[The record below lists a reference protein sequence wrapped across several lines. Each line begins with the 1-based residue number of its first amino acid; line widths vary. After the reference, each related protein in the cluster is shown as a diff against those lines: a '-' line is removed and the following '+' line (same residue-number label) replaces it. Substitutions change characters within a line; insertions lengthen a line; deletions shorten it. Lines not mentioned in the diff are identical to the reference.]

1 MFVLE
6 KAGRRR
12 GLEAPF
18 TRTCPECRN
27 WNAENN
33 GRKVKLLRIGC
44 CLVAFHSRKWNGL
57 RLRLPHALPTFCRST
72 ACVSEALCRP
82 RLRPCDSGS
91 RAWGLRVVLNDSVV
105 SSIACV
111 SQHMAAPA
119 AASATNAIE
128 RLRESSKIE
137 RLRYLWSSAQQH
149 PGMPDLQRILLLG
162 LDRLAAH
169 DEAPLPNRARQ
180 RCCGKCFVPLVPG
193 FNSRVTQ
200 SRHPRRPSARRCV
213 FRVHCE
219 SCGHAN
225 AFPKVAPP
233 SSRSSSKPP
242 ATAPS
247 PKSTKSRKPASPILP
262 SKKRRVQPAPA
273 PAPAPAGDGFFGFDF
288 VPLLGS

>member
-1 MFVLE
+1 
-6 KAGRRR
+6 
-12 GLEAPF
+12 
-18 TRTCPECRN
+18 
-27 WNAENN
+27 
-33 GRKVKLLRIGC
+33 
-44 CLVAFHSRKWNGL
+44 
-57 RLRLPHALPTFCRST
+57 
-72 ACVSEALCRP
+72 
-82 RLRPCDSGS
+82 
-91 RAWGLRVVLNDSVV
+91 
-105 SSIACV
+105 
-111 SQHMAAPA
+111 MAAPA

-225 AFPKVAPP
+225 AFPKAALP

-247 PKSTKSRKPASPILP
+247 SKPTKSRKPATPVPP

>member
-1 MFVLE
+1 MSAHGVGPLLLLTAARLVDGCHSRFLL
-6 KAGRRR
+6 GR
-12 GLEAPF
+12 G
-18 TRTCPECRN
+18 TRTRP
-27 WNAENN
+27 
-33 GRKVKLLRIGC
+33 
-44 CLVAFHSRKWNGL
+44 L
-57 RLRLPHALPTFCRST
+57 RLLTSPYLPPIQRPLYSR
-72 ACVSEALCRP
+72 LCRP

>member
-1 MFVLE
+1 ML
-6 KAGRRR
+6 
-12 GLEAPF
+12 
-18 TRTCPECRN
+18 N
-27 WNAENN
+27 
-33 GRKVKLLRIGC
+33 
-44 CLVAFHSRKWNGL
+44 SNGL
-57 RLRLPHALPTFCRST
+57 QSTVTVYRYSACEVRLCPPCVRVSACALVCPV
-72 ACVSEALCRP
+72 CVPAPPGVFLQYV
-82 RLRPCDSGS
+82 G
-91 RAWGLRVVLNDSVV
+91 VSVDEQ
-105 SSIACV
+105 SIHRRNV
-111 SQHMAAPA
+111 RNMAAP
-119 AASATNAIE
+119 ATNAIE

-137 RLRYLWSSAQQH
+137 RLRYLWSSAQKH

-193 FNSRVTQ
+193 FNSHVTQ
-200 SRHPRRPSARRCV
+200 SRHPRRPPARRCV

-225 AFPKVAPP
+225 AFPKAALP

-247 PKSTKSRKPASPILP
+247 SKPTKSRKPATPVPP

>member
-1 MFVLE
+1 MGV
-6 KAGRRR
+6 RRPAHS
-12 GLEAPF
+12 GN
-18 TRTCPECRN
+18 CR
-27 WNAENN
+27 
-33 GRKVKLLRIGC
+33 
-44 CLVAFHSRKWNGL
+44 
-57 RLRLPHALPTFCRST
+57 
-72 ACVSEALCRP
+72 ACERFGA
-82 RLRPCDSGS
+82 
-91 RAWGLRVVLNDSVV
+91 RVVLNSNGLQLRYTGTVLVRFVCVLRVSVCPRV
-105 SSIACV
+105 RLCV
-111 SQHMAAPA
+111 PCGSPGVFFTGTVRRCDRRYTHRNVRNMAAP
-119 AASATNAIE
+119 ATNAIE

-180 RCCGKCFVPLVPG
+180 RSCGKCFVPLVPG
-193 FNSRVTQ
+193 FNSHVTQ
-200 SRHPRRPSARRCV
+200 SRHPRRPPARRCV

-225 AFPKVAPP
+225 AFPKAAPP

-262 SKKRRVQPAPA
+262 SKKRRVQPTPA

>member
-1 MFVLE
+1 MLNSNGLQLRYTGTVLVRFVCVLRVSVCPRVRLCVPCVSRLPPVSFYRNSSVRHQCE
-6 KAGRRR
+6 RRR
-12 GLEAPF
+12 TIL
-18 TRTCPECRN
+18 RN
-27 WNAENN
+27 FRN
-33 GRKVKLLRIGC
+33 
-44 CLVAFHSRKWNGL
+44 
-57 RLRLPHALPTFCRST
+57 
-72 ACVSEALCRP
+72 
-82 RLRPCDSGS
+82 
-91 RAWGLRVVLNDSVV
+91 
-105 SSIACV
+105 
-111 SQHMAAPA
+111 MAAP
-119 AASATNAIE
+119 ATNAIE

-137 RLRYLWSSAQQH
+137 RLRYLWSSAQQY

-193 FNSRVTQ
+193 FNSHVTQ
-200 SRHPRRPSARRCV
+200 SRHPRRPPARRCV

-225 AFPKVAPP
+225 AFPKAALP

-247 PKSTKSRKPASPILP
+247 SKPTKSRKPATPVPP